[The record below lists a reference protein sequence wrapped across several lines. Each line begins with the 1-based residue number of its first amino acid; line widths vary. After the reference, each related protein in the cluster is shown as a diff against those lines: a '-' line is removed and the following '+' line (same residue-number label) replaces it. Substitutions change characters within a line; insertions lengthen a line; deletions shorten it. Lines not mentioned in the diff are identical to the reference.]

1 MNDLALPDLASANSR
16 VRQLPRPP
24 TPASANSRARL
35 DGLLSRIIE
44 EPEKRADIT
53 AEIEREFTQRRAVMV
68 LDMSGFSRTTQVHG
82 VVSFLMMIHQMRLLA
97 VPTIEA
103 RGGMLVKA
111 EADNLY
117 CLFEGVD
124 DAVAAAREIIRQLS
138 TVNVLLPAGRRLYAS
153 IGIGFGDVLVLAG
166 EDLFGDEVNLASKLG
181 EDVAQGG
188 MVLLTEA
195 ARAELSVVVETVEER
210 ASISGLTLVYHTVG

>member
-1 MNDLALPDLASANSR
+1 MSDLTIEA
-16 VRQLPRPP
+16 
-24 TPASANSRARL
+24 PASAANARDRL
-35 DGLLSRIIE
+35 YQLLSQIIE
-44 EPEKRADIT
+44 EPERR
-53 AEIEREFTQRRAVMV
+53 AEISEQIEAEFTKRRTVMV

-82 VVSFLMMIHQMRLLA
+82 VVSFLVMIHQMRLLA

-103 RGGMLVKA
+103 CGGHLVKA

-117 CLFEGVD
+117 CLFQSVD
-124 DAVAAAREIIRQLS
+124 EAVKAAREIIRQLA

-153 IGIGFGDVLVLAG
+153 IGIGHGDILAPG
-166 EDLFGDEVNLASKLG
+166 DRDLFGDEVNLASKLG

-195 ARAELSVVVETVEER
+195 ARAELDPAVKSVEER
-210 ASISGLTLVYHTVG
+210 ASISGLTLVYHVLG

>member
-1 MNDLALPDLASANSR
+1 MSETAAEPANTR
-16 VRQLPRPP
+16 E
-24 TPASANSRARL
+24 RL

-44 EPEKRADIT
+44 EPERRGEIT
-53 AEIEREFTQRRAVMV
+53 AEIERDFTQRRAVLV

-82 VVSFLMMIHQMRLLA
+82 VVAFLMMIHQMRLLA

-103 RGGMLVKA
+103 CGGTLVKA

-117 CLFEGVD
+117 CLFPDVAQ
-124 DAVAAAREIIRQLS
+124 AVRAAREIMARLS

-153 IGIGFGDVLVLAG
+153 IGIGYGDILAVG
-166 EDLFGDEVNLASKLG
+166 GHDLFGDEVNLTSKLG
-181 EDVAQGG
+181 EDVAQAG

-195 ARAELSVVVETVEER
+195 ARARLDPAVTSLEER
-210 ASISGLTLVYHTVG
+210 ASISGLTLVYHVVEGG